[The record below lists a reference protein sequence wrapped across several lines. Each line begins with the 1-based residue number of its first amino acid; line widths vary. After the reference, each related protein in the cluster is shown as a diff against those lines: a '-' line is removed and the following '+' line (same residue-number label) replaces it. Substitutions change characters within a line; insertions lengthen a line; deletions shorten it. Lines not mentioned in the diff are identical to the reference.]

1 MHVHLRVKIVK
12 IAGPKTFIIC
22 KTSVINMQQVK
33 KSVTARIPIELY
45 DKCNQQ
51 YENMTDAIIAGLE
64 MLCNQSKTDCKTD
77 VINISNL
84 NTQLEEKSVRI
95 QDLQNHN
102 DTLKRELENFKNKE
116 TGSKETLHSYESRLE
131 EKNFRIID
139 LQAHNE
145 TLKKE
150 LETLQNMHTNYMLQV
165 QTLINQKAIESPGA
179 KKPWWRF
186 W

>member
-1 MHVHLRVKIVK
+1 M
-12 IAGPKTFIIC
+12 IC
-22 KTSVINMQQVK
+22 NTSVINMQQLK

-51 YENMTDAIIAGLE
+51 YENITDAIIAGLE
-64 MLCNQSKTDCKTD
+64 MLCNQSKTNCKTD
-77 VINISNL
+77 VINITNL
-84 NTQLEEKSVRI
+84 NSQLEEKTSRI

-102 DTLKRELENFKNKE
+102 ETLEKELENFKNKE
-116 TGSKETLHSYESRLE
+116 TGSKETLHSYEARLE

-139 LQAHNE
+139 LQAHKE

-150 LETLQNMHTNYMLQV
+150 LETLQNMHNNYMMQM
-165 QTLINQKAIESPGA
+165 QTLINQKAIEVPGS